1 MLAKHIACGAGLGLI
16 KPAPGTWG
24 SLGALI
30 CAFGVCYVAPAAII
44 QWVFVALAGLSLIA
58 GLLATPKAQQ
68 HFDCLDPSEVVIDE
82 IHGLWLALAI
92 VPSYLLAERT
102 VMVCLVA
109 FVGFRLFD
117 ICKPW
122 PIPILERAPGAW
134 GVMLDD
140 SLAGILAG
148 LCTLVLVQ

>member
-1 MLAKHIACGAGLGLI
+1 MIAKHIACGIGLGHI

-24 SLGALI
+24 SLGAVLI
-30 CAFGVCYVAPAAII
+30 AALLCFTLPAASL
-44 QWVFVALAGLSLIA
+44 QWVFIALAVISLVAGLIA
-58 GLLATPKAQQ
+58 TPRAQE

-82 IHGLWLALAI
+82 IHGLWLAMALL
-92 VPSYLLAERT
+92 PSYLLSERT
-102 VMVCLVA
+102 VMVCIAV

-140 SLAGILAG
+140 SLAGVLAG
-148 LCTLVLVQ
+148 ICTMVIVQ